1 MSKLGYTWYP
11 KDWKTNDKVF
21 NLSLELR
28 GLYREFIDF
37 AYEKD
42 NSFTVEHKYWCRML
56 DINKRKFD
64 TLFARLLGI
73 GLIVKNKETYYIP
86 SVENRIQLIR
96 GGKNSKPTPKPT
108 HKPTPKQRERE
119 RETKIERERET
130 TDDVLFDI
138 NILKEKYLNDKK
150 LISAILNNKKLDFQN
165 TDHLKKIL
173 NEFNIQLSSKNIF
186 SKTWKDYTSHFLNWY
201 RKLPIKEIKP
211 KRNKNVAEKLKKYD

>member
-64 TLFARLLGI
+64 TLFARLLSDNLIQEDKGI
-73 GLIVKNKETYYIP
+73 YQIP
-86 SVENRIQLIR
+86 SVEARIQLIR
-96 GGKNSKPTPKPT
+96 GGQLGGKRSKPTPSLPGRL
-108 HKPTPKQRERE
+108 PRSLIA
-119 RETKIERERET
+119 TKEK
-130 TDDVLFDI
+130 I
-138 NILKEKYLNDKK
+138 NINIKVKVIYP
-150 LISAILNNKKLDFQN
+150 LI
-165 TDHLKKIL
+165 
-173 NEFNIQLSSKNIF
+173 KNLRSMLLRTLI
-186 SKTWKDYTSHFLNWY
+186 H
-201 RKLPIKEIKP
+201 
-211 KRNKNVAEKLKKYD
+211 